1 MRAPLARLLPAGKAG
16 HASVRVAV
24 RASTRPGLRRR
35 SSSAAQA
42 VRSCVSGQGE
52 LMAGDRGSVGGLGWT
67 GRHGPQE
74 SMQGRHG
81 HVSAAR
87 LLGGLSERT
96 AHASDPA
103 MRGLMVQCGMVPAS
117 HVASHNF
124 ERSMDALAIPLA
136 SAAFFTL
143 GCALIQRLRQ
153 YADEMTP
160 ILIVWVAML
169 LMVVMTVYILQ
180 YQIAHGGVAQMAL
193 PDSNLSTIP

>member
-1 MRAPLARLLPAGKAG
+1 
-16 HASVRVAV
+16 
-24 RASTRPGLRRR
+24 
-35 SSSAAQA
+35 
-42 VRSCVSGQGE
+42 
-52 LMAGDRGSVGGLGWT
+52 
-67 GRHGPQE
+67 
-74 SMQGRHG
+74 
-81 HVSAAR
+81 
-87 LLGGLSERT
+87 
-96 AHASDPA
+96 
-103 MRGLMVQCGMVPAS
+103 
-117 HVASHNF
+117 
-124 ERSMDALAIPLA
+124 MDALAIPLA